1 MPRVPTINLQNID
14 DHALAAIDAACQDH
28 GFFLLTGHG
37 QDTLMTEMWG
47 QSAAFFARSKE
58 DKQTVV
64 RTATNPLGYFD
75 RELTKRKRDQK
86 ETFDFRP
93 TDWKTGDG
101 QMPWP
106 VDMPVFED
114 TLRRYFQ
121 ANTDMAIR
129 VTQLVCKAMHAAPDT
144 LDHAFG
150 HRHTSMARINHYPVE
165 DPVPENEQAEVN
177 ALGDM
182 ALHHHTDPGAVTLL
196 YQDDVGGLQA
206 LSNEDGWIDIPADP
220 TAIVVN
226 MGDIMQVW
234 TNDRYKAAMHR
245 VTKRPAGQARYS
257 IPFFYQPHADVVIEP
272 SLGASTPTYSAFAWR
287 DFIQGR
293 LDDNFADLGE
303 DDIQVDRFRIA

>member
-1 MPRVPTINLQNID
+1 MTNVPTIDMQNID
-14 DHALAAIDAACQDH
+14 DSALTAVDAACQDH
-28 GFFLLTGHG
+28 GFFLLVGHG
-37 QDTLMTEMWG
+37 QDDLMTDMWA
-47 QSAAFFARSKE
+47 QSTAFFRRSKTE
-58 DKQTVV
+58 KQSVI

-106 VDMPVFED
+106 ADMPEFED
-114 TLRRYFQ
+114 TLRRYFR
-121 ANTDMAIR
+121 ANTDLAVQ
-129 VTQLVCKAMHAAPDT
+129 VTQLVCQAMHAAPET

-150 HRHTSMARINHYPVE
+150 QRHTSMARINYYPFE
-165 DPVPENEQAEVN
+165 DPVPEDERGDVN

-206 LSNEDGWIDIPADP
+206 LSVENGWIDIPAEP
-220 TAIVVN
+220 GSIVVN

-234 TNDRYKAAMHR
+234 TNDRYKAALHR
-245 VTKRPAGQARYS
+245 VTRRPVGKARYS
-257 IPFFYQPHADVVIEP
+257 IPFFYQPHADVTIEP
-272 SLGASTPTYSAFAWR
+272 SLGSDDPAYLAFAWR

-293 LDDNFADLGE
+293 LDDNFTDIGE
-303 DDIQVDRFRIA
+303 DDIQIARYRIA